1 MAEGSITNF
10 DLLAAIQKS
19 GENLQ
24 SQIKELKAAFE
35 TNKIANDE
43 EIINL
48 KTKIQEHDNQFLR
61 YEMEARKRNIIIHG
75 IKETERNRKELED
88 IIISLFNEVIKTDIK
103 ITEIDAIFRLG
114 SKKDKDIRPV
124 IVKFLSQRRVWDVLQ
139 NRKFL
144 KGKNIFINEDLP
156 KPIVEKRKELYPLM
170 KELRDKGETAYMKY
184 DKLISNG
191 KIINPAEIE
200 LETKSTATNGKKRTL
215 SEEDQIETEHKQ
227 KEQGTNKK
235 INLTKKES
243 INKNKTQKT
252 STSKDDT
259 EQRPR
264 LSSFSKDIRKFMYDI
279 DQNK

>member
-88 IIISLFNEVIKTDIK
+88 IIISLFNEVIKTDVK

-200 LETKSTATNGKKRTL
+200 FETKSTATNGKKRTL

-264 LSSFSKDIRKFMYDI
+264 LGSFSKDIRKFMYDI